1 MNIVFH
7 GVRGSTPCHS
17 PEVQR
22 YGGNTSCVSLHAPGQ
37 APLVFDL
44 GTGLRY
50 FGGALHDDVAEI
62 NVLVSHLH
70 WDHIQGLP
78 FLPQLQRSDCSVN
91 IWAPAQGDGRTAH
104 ESLDAA
110 ITQPMFPVSLAQF
123 GAKISVFDVKASD
136 ELCQWR
142 IGAFDVRAAD
152 VPHIGPTL
160 GYRVSLEGR
169 SVVYISDHQEPSDSS
184 QFAPEVLELCDKAD
198 VLIHDAQFTDVD
210 YVGREHWG
218 HCRIDYAFS
227 LAVSAGVATLV
238 LFHHD
243 PSRSDDELDAIEA
256 EYKVR
261 GLEHGVEV
269 VVAREGTEM
278 KIPCHADAH
287 A

>member
-22 YGGNTSCVSLHAPGQ
+22 YGGNTSCVSLLARGQ

-50 FGGALHDDVAEI
+50 FGGALSNDVAEI

-78 FLPQLQRSDCSVN
+78 FLPQLQRSDCSVK
-91 IWAPAQGDGRTAH
+91 IWAPAQQDGRTAR
-104 ESLDAA
+104 ETLDAA
-110 ITQPMFPVSLAQF
+110 ITQPIFPVSLAAI
-123 GAKISVFDVKASD
+123 GANISVHDVEPSM
-136 ELCQWR
+136 WR
-142 IGAFDVRAAD
+142 IGAFEVRAVD

-160 GYRVSLEGR
+160 GYRVSLDGR

-184 QFAPEVLELCDKAD
+184 QFDPKVLELCDKAD

-261 GLEHGVEV
+261 GLEFGVKV
-269 VVAREGTEM
+269 VVAREGMEM

>member
-22 YGGNTSCVSLHAPGQ
+22 YGGNTSCVSLLARGQ

-50 FGGALHDDVAEI
+50 FGGALSNDVAEI

-78 FLPQLQRSDCSVN
+78 FLPQLQRSDCSVK
-91 IWAPAQGDGRTAH
+91 IWAPAQQDGRTAR
-104 ESLDAA
+104 ETLDAA
-110 ITQPMFPVSLAQF
+110 ITQPMFPVSLAAI
-123 GAKISVFDVKASD
+123 GANISVHDVEPSM
-136 ELCQWR
+136 WR
-142 IGAFDVRAAD
+142 IGAFEVRAVD

-160 GYRVSLEGR
+160 GYRVSLDGR

-184 QFAPEVLELCDKAD
+184 QFDPKVLELCDKAD

-243 PSRSDDELDAIEA
+243 PSRSDDELDVIEA

-261 GLEHGVEV
+261 GLEFGVEV
-269 VVAREGTEM
+269 VVAREGMEM

>member
-22 YGGNTSCVSLHAPGQ
+22 YGGNTSCVSLLARGQ

-50 FGGALHDDVAEI
+50 FGGALSNDVAEI

-78 FLPQLQRSDCSVN
+78 FLPQLQRSDCSVK
-91 IWAPAQGDGRTAH
+91 IWAPAQQDGRTAR
-104 ESLDAA
+104 ETLDAA
-110 ITQPMFPVSLAQF
+110 ITQPMFPVSLAAI
-123 GAKISVFDVKASD
+123 GANISVHDVEPSM
-136 ELCQWR
+136 WR
-142 IGAFDVRAAD
+142 IGAFEVRAVD

-160 GYRVSLEGR
+160 GYRVSLDGR

-184 QFAPEVLELCDKAD
+184 QFDPKVLELCDKAD

-261 GLEHGVEV
+261 GLEFGVKV
-269 VVAREGTEM
+269 VVAREGMEM

>member
-1 MNIVFH
+1 MFH

-22 YGGNTSCVSLHAPGQ
+22 YGGNTSCVSLVAPGQ
-37 APLVFDL
+37 DPLVFDL

-50 FGGALHDDVAEI
+50 FGKQLDVAVSSV

-78 FLPQLQRSDCSVN
+78 FLPQLQRDDCAIN
-91 IWAPAQGDGRTAH
+91 IWAPAQDDGRTAH
-104 ESLDAA
+104 ECLNAA
-110 ITQPMFPVSLAQF
+110 ICQPMFPVSLEAI
-123 GAKISVFDVKASD
+123 GATVEVHDVEPSD
-136 ELCQWR
+136 WK
-142 IGAFDVRAAD
+142 IGAFDVNAVN

-160 GYRVSLEGR
+160 GYRVTYNDR
-169 SVVYISDHQEPSDSS
+169 SIVYISDHQEPSDASL
-184 QFAPEVLELCDKAD
+184 FDPAVLELCNNAD

-218 HCRIDYAFS
+218 HCRIDYAFA
-227 LAVSAGVATLV
+227 LAVEAGVSTLV

-243 PSRSDDELDAIEA
+243 PSRSDDELDAIEG
-256 EYKVR
+256 EYKLR
-261 GLEHGVEV
+261 GADAGVDV
-269 VVAREGTEM
+269 VVAREGMELFV
-278 KIPCHADAH
+278 PCHADVH

>member
-1 MNIVFH
+1 MFH

-22 YGGNTSCVSLHAPGQ
+22 YGGNTSCVSLLARGQ

-50 FGGALHDDVAEI
+50 FGGALSNDVAEI

-91 IWAPAQGDGRTAH
+91 IWAPAQQDGRTAH
-104 ESLDAA
+104 ETLDAA
-110 ITQPMFPVSLAQF
+110 ITQPMFPVSLAAI
-123 GAKISVFDVKASD
+123 GANISVHDVEPSM
-136 ELCQWR
+136 WR
-142 IGAFDVRAAD
+142 IGAFEVRAVD

-160 GYRVSLEGR
+160 GYRVSLDGR

-184 QFAPEVLELCDKAD
+184 QFDPKVLELCDKAD

-243 PSRSDDELDAIEA
+243 PSRSDDELDAIEV

-261 GLEHGVEV
+261 GLEFGVKV
-269 VVAREGTEM
+269 VVAREGMEM

>member
-22 YGGNTSCVSLHAPGQ
+22 YGGNTSCVSLLARGQ

-50 FGGALHDDVAEI
+50 FGGALSNDVAEI

-78 FLPQLQRSDCSVN
+78 FLPQLQRSDCSVK
-91 IWAPAQGDGRTAH
+91 IWAPAQQDGRTAH
-104 ESLDAA
+104 ETLDAA
-110 ITQPMFPVSLAQF
+110 ITQPMFPVSLAAI
-123 GAKISVFDVKASD
+123 GANISVHDVEPSM
-136 ELCQWR
+136 WR
-142 IGAFDVRAAD
+142 IGAFEVRAVD

-160 GYRVSLEGR
+160 GYRVSLDGR

-184 QFAPEVLELCDKAD
+184 QFDPKVLELCDKAD

-243 PSRSDDELDAIEA
+243 PSRSDDELDVIEA

-261 GLEHGVEV
+261 GLEFGVEV
-269 VVAREGTEM
+269 VVAREGMEM

>member
-1 MNIVFH
+1 MNILFH

-22 YGGNTSCVSLHAPGQ
+22 YGGNTSCVSLLARGQ

-50 FGGALHDDVAEI
+50 FGGALSNDVAEI

-70 WDHIQGLP
+70 WDHVQGLP
-78 FLPQLQRSDCSVN
+78 FLPQLQRSDCLVN
-91 IWAPAQGDGRTAH
+91 IWAPAQQDGRTAH
-104 ESLDAA
+104 ETLDAA
-110 ITQPMFPVSLAQF
+110 ITQPMFPVSLAAI
-123 GAKISVFDVKASD
+123 GANISVHDVEPSM
-136 ELCQWR
+136 WR
-142 IGAFDVRAAD
+142 IGAFEVRAVD

-160 GYRVSLEGR
+160 GYRVSLDGR

-184 QFAPEVLELCDKAD
+184 QFDPKVLELCDKAD

-261 GLEHGVEV
+261 GLEFGVKV
-269 VVAREGTEM
+269 VVAREGMEM

>member
-1 MNIVFH
+1 
-7 GVRGSTPCHS
+7 
-17 PEVQR
+17 
-22 YGGNTSCVSLHAPGQ
+22 
-37 APLVFDL
+37 
-44 GTGLRY
+44 
-50 FGGALHDDVAEI
+50 
-62 NVLVSHLH
+62 
-70 WDHIQGLP
+70 
-78 FLPQLQRSDCSVN
+78 
-91 IWAPAQGDGRTAH
+91 
-104 ESLDAA
+104 
-110 ITQPMFPVSLAQF
+110 MFPVSLAAI
-123 GAKISVFDVKASD
+123 GANISVHDVEPSM
-136 ELCQWR
+136 WR
-142 IGAFDVRAAD
+142 IGAFEVRAVD

-160 GYRVSLEGR
+160 GYRVSLDGR

-184 QFAPEVLELCDKAD
+184 QFDPKVLELCDKAD

-261 GLEHGVEV
+261 GLEFGVEV
-269 VVAREGTEM
+269 MVAREGMEM

>member
-22 YGGNTSCVSLHAPGQ
+22 YGGNTSCVSLLARGQ

-50 FGGALHDDVAEI
+50 FGGALSNDVAEI

-78 FLPQLQRSDCSVN
+78 FLPQLQRSDCSVK
-91 IWAPAQGDGRTAH
+91 IWAPAQQDGRTAR
-104 ESLDAA
+104 ETLDAA
-110 ITQPMFPVSLAQF
+110 ITQPIFPVSLAAI
-123 GAKISVFDVKASD
+123 GANISVHDVEPSM
-136 ELCQWR
+136 WR
-142 IGAFDVRAAD
+142 IGAFEVRAVD

-160 GYRVSLEGR
+160 GYRVSLDGR

-184 QFAPEVLELCDKAD
+184 QFDPKVLELCDKAD

-261 GLEHGVEV
+261 GLEFGVEV
-269 VVAREGTEM
+269 VVAREGMEM

>member
-7 GVRGSTPCHS
+7 GVRGSTPCHC

-22 YGGNTSCVSLHAPGQ
+22 YGGNTSCVSLLARGQ

-50 FGGALHDDVAEI
+50 FGGVLSNDVAEI

-91 IWAPAQGDGRTAH
+91 IWAPAQQDGRTAH
-104 ESLDAA
+104 ETLDAA
-110 ITQPMFPVSLAQF
+110 ITQPMFPVSLAAI
-123 GAKISVFDVKASD
+123 GANISVHDVEPSM
-136 ELCQWR
+136 WR
-142 IGAFDVRAAD
+142 IGAFEVRAVD

-160 GYRVSLEGR
+160 GYRVSLDGR

-184 QFAPEVLELCDKAD
+184 QFDPKVLELCDKAD

-261 GLEHGVEV
+261 GLEFGVEV
-269 VVAREGTEM
+269 VVAREGMEM

>member
-1 MNIVFH
+1 MFH

-22 YGGNTSCVSLHAPGQ
+22 YGGNTSCVSLLARGQ

-50 FGGALHDDVAEI
+50 FGGALSNDVAEI

-78 FLPQLQRSDCSVN
+78 FLPQLQRSDCSVK
-91 IWAPAQGDGRTAH
+91 IWAPAQQDGRTAR
-104 ESLDAA
+104 ETLDAA
-110 ITQPMFPVSLAQF
+110 ITQPMFPVSLAAI
-123 GAKISVFDVKASD
+123 GANISVHDVEPSM
-136 ELCQWR
+136 WR
-142 IGAFDVRAAD
+142 IGAFEVRAVD

-160 GYRVSLEGR
+160 GYRVSLDGR

-184 QFAPEVLELCDKAD
+184 QFDPKVLELCDKAD

-243 PSRSDDELDAIEA
+243 PSRSDDELDVIEA

-261 GLEHGVEV
+261 GLEFGVEV
-269 VVAREGTEM
+269 VVAREGMEM

>member
-22 YGGNTSCVSLHAPGQ
+22 YGGNTSCVSLLARGQ

-50 FGGALHDDVAEI
+50 FGGALSNDVAEI

-78 FLPQLQRSDCSVN
+78 FLPQLQRSNCSVN
-91 IWAPAQGDGRTAH
+91 IWAPAQQDGRTAH
-104 ESLDAA
+104 ETLDAA
-110 ITQPMFPVSLAQF
+110 ITQPMFPVSLAAI
-123 GAKISVFDVKASD
+123 GANISVHDVEPSM
-136 ELCQWR
+136 WR
-142 IGAFDVRAAD
+142 IGAFEVRAVD

-160 GYRVSLEGR
+160 GYRVSMDGR

-184 QFAPEVLELCDKAD
+184 QFDPKVLELCDKAD

-261 GLEHGVEV
+261 GFEFGVEV
-269 VVAREGTEM
+269 VVAREGMEM

>member
-22 YGGNTSCVSLHAPGQ
+22 YGGNTSCVSLLARGQ

-50 FGGALHDDVAEI
+50 FGGALSNDVAEI

-70 WDHIQGLP
+70 WDHVQGLP
-78 FLPQLQRSDCSVN
+78 FLPQLQRSDCLVN
-91 IWAPAQGDGRTAH
+91 IWAPAQQDGRTAH
-104 ESLDAA
+104 ETLDAA
-110 ITQPMFPVSLAQF
+110 ITQPMFPVSLAAI
-123 GAKISVFDVKASD
+123 GANISVHDVEPSM
-136 ELCQWR
+136 WR
-142 IGAFDVRAAD
+142 IGAFEVRAVD

-160 GYRVSLEGR
+160 GYRVSLDGR

-184 QFAPEVLELCDKAD
+184 QFDPKVLELCDKAD

-261 GLEHGVEV
+261 GLEFGVKV
-269 VVAREGTEM
+269 VVAREGMEM

>member
-1 MNIVFH
+1 MFH

-22 YGGNTSCVSLHAPGQ
+22 YGGNTSCVSLLARGQ

-50 FGGALHDDVAEI
+50 FGGALSNDVAEI

-78 FLPQLQRSDCSVN
+78 FLPQLQRSDCSVK
-91 IWAPAQGDGRTAH
+91 IWAPAQQDGRTAH
-104 ESLDAA
+104 ETLDAA
-110 ITQPMFPVSLAQF
+110 ITQPMFPVSLAAI
-123 GAKISVFDVKASD
+123 GANISVHDVEPSM
-136 ELCQWR
+136 WR
-142 IGAFDVRAAD
+142 IGAFEVRAVD

-160 GYRVSLEGR
+160 GYRVSLDGR

-184 QFAPEVLELCDKAD
+184 QFDPKVLELCDKAD

-261 GLEHGVEV
+261 GLEFGVEV
-269 VVAREGTEM
+269 VVAREGMEM

>member
-7 GVRGSTPCHS
+7 GVRGSSPCHC

-22 YGGNTSCVSLHAPGQ
+22 YGGNTSCVSLLARGQ

-50 FGGALHDDVAEI
+50 FGGVLSNDVAEI

-91 IWAPAQGDGRTAH
+91 IWAPAQQDGRTAH
-104 ESLDAA
+104 ETLDAA
-110 ITQPMFPVSLAQF
+110 ITQPMFPVSLAAI
-123 GAKISVFDVKASD
+123 GANISVHDVEPSM
-136 ELCQWR
+136 WR
-142 IGAFDVRAAD
+142 IGAFEVRAVD

-160 GYRVSLEGR
+160 GYRVSLDGR

-184 QFAPEVLELCDKAD
+184 QFDPKVLELCDKAD

-261 GLEHGVEV
+261 GLEFGVEV
-269 VVAREGTEM
+269 VVAREGMEM